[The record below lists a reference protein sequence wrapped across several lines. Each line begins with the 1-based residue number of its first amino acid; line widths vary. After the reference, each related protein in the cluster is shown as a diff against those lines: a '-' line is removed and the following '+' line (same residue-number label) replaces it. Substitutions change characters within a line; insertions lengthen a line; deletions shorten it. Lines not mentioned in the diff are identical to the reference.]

1 MKDKPGFP
9 SQVSKLK
16 TLKGLSLQDILAE
29 VHHYVHKLD
38 LPAQVYDQHCL
49 DDHCSMGQVRIHLL
63 IKMAELE
70 ARLMAGATEKI
81 QLGSF
86 LAIFQVRSVHFSPG
100 IVNHIW
106 VRFPRTGKMS
116 NMWHFFFIFDA
127 LL

>member
-100 IVNHIW
+100 IVNHIYG
-106 VRFPRTGKMS
+106 VYHYHCCS
-116 NMWHFFFIFDA
+116 
-127 LL
+127 